1 MKNSVIFWGDAF
13 FDRKIQLPETEA
25 ACCVF
30 NLEYAW
36 CDHPIEKQDK
46 VLLSSNYNWIDDV
59 SQQIKGQIIVC
70 LANNHL
76 LDCGEAGYQE
86 TVRRLEANQ
95 ILYFGAGNKTNNY
108 NNPVYLTVA
117 DQKIAFLG
125 YDALRLIN
133 STINTGEQSSIN
145 ETAIFSEEA
154 VLADIASARADGA
167 DKIVLSIHWGN
178 EESRILTQKQLK
190 AGKWLK
196 EQDIDLIIG
205 HHPHIVQN
213 WEIGKTP
220 IFYSLGNFYFPDFDA
235 PAFFHQDKPDGI
247 MYAKKQRA
255 WNNQGLQVQWNVAAD
270 SYMINYTLTEDNVVS
285 VEQEE
290 ARQPGLFMEKIRTIF
305 RKINSVGSGNIIRNK
320 WINIEFIKN
329 ELRLRKRAK
338 SGK

>member
-108 NNPVYLTVA
+108 NNPVYWTVA
-117 DQKIAFLG
+117 DQKIAFIG

-235 PAFFHQDKPDGI
+235 PAFFHKDKPDGI